1 MTEKEYEGI
10 GYRMYRYRCNAR
22 MTRQELANTI
32 GVSLQRLVSFERGF
46 ELPTELEMLNISK
59 ALNVHWDNIIFPGGQ
74 KYHVQD

>member
-22 MTRQELANTI
+22 MTRQELANAI

-46 ELPTELEMLNISK
+46 ELPTEEEMLKISK
-59 ALNVHWDNIIFPGGQ
+59 VLRVHWDDIIFPGGQ